1 MTEAEQAQMLE
12 YYQAIYGKSKKDVL
26 AEGLMEEVSRPFY
39 IQYGIREVLNYYKSL
54 VRFSAEGI
62 EPQAL

>member
-1 MTEAEQAQMLE
+1 MTEAEQAQMLG